1 MDFFLLKKIK
11 FKILFKEN
19 KYWIIRSYIMSLKVA
34 SLQGDEPA
42 KGWQAL
48 INMAKEFVIACLS

>member
-1 MDFFLLKKIK
+1 
-11 FKILFKEN
+11 
-19 KYWIIRSYIMSLKVA
+19 MSLKVA